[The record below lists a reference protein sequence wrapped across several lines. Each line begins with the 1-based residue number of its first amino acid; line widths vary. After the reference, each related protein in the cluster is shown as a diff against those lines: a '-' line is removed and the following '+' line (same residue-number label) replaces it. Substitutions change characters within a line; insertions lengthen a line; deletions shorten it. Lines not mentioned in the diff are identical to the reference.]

1 METKNLSEKELE
13 QNCPDS
19 NSEHKE
25 IQEPNNLI
33 KTELLNTL
41 DKFVNELDIAFD
53 YVTKDTILQIKK
65 YIKKL
70 KEDDE
75 ELKSLV
81 DDILEKFKS
90 CESKLAYLSLSNGKI
105 KTKEFDIL
113 NDKTVFGNL
122 LNLSLFKEENKNT
135 KKIISKYI
143 YNMYM
148 SSVILKF
155 SFSDNLSLDSL
166 NNELSKYFNIIKEQ
180 HSQQNNTDQQNN
192 TVEQGGSDGNKKKS
206 IRRLPKANP
215 DMTNLTN
222 LEGMDDIMN
231 SLFAN
236 KDLVNI
242 ASEFTADIQR
252 QNINPMTMLGSLM
265 SGKPDKK
272 ITDLINQISGK
283 LERKLNSGELDKEV
297 FEQQA
302 SDLMNTLKTSN
313 ITSQLPVLNTI
324 LENSN
329 ITNIRKFK

>member
-1 METKNLSEKELE
+1 METKNLSENELE
-13 QNCPDS
+13 QNCMED

-41 DKFVNELDIAFD
+41 DKFVNELDIAFE
-53 YVTKDTILQIKK
+53 YVTKDTIMEIKK
-65 YIKKL
+65 YINKIKVS
-70 KEDDE
+70 DE

-81 DDILEKFKS
+81 DDILENFKS
-90 CESKLAYLSLSNGKI
+90 CESKLAFLSLSNGKI

-113 NDKTVFGNL
+113 DNKTVFGNL

-135 KKIISKYI
+135 KKIICKYI

-166 NNELSKYFNIIKEQ
+166 NQELSKYFNVIKEQ
-180 HSQQNNTDQQNN
+180 HNQQNN
-192 TVEQGGSDGNKKKS
+192 TVQQSGSEGNKKKP
-206 IRRLPKANP
+206 IRRLPKGNP
-215 DMTNLTN
+215 DMTNIAN

-242 ASEFTADIQR
+242 ASEFTSDIQR
-252 QNINPMTMLGSLM
+252 QNINPMMMLGSLM

-272 ITDLINQISGK
+272 ITELINQISNK

-302 SDLMNTLKTSN
+302 SNLMNTLKTSN

-324 LENSN
+324 LENSD
-329 ITNIRKFK
+329 ITNIAKFK

>member
-1 METKNLSEKELE
+1 METKNLSENELK
-13 QNCPDS
+13 QNCVED

-41 DKFVNELDIAFD
+41 DKFVNELDIAFE
-53 YVTKDTILQIKK
+53 YVTKDTIMEIKK
-65 YIKKL
+65 YINKIKVS
-70 KEDDE
+70 DE

-81 DDILEKFKS
+81 DDILENFKS
-90 CESKLAYLSLSNGKI
+90 CESKLAFLSLSNGKI

-113 NDKTVFGNL
+113 DNKTVFGNL

-135 KKIISKYI
+135 KKIICKYI

-166 NNELSKYFNIIKEQ
+166 NQELSKYFNVIKEQ
-180 HSQQNNTDQQNN
+180 HNQQNN
-192 TVEQGGSDGNKKKS
+192 TVQQSGSEGNKKKP
-206 IRRLPKANP
+206 IRRLPKGNP
-215 DMTNLTN
+215 DMTNMAN

-242 ASEFTADIQR
+242 ASEFTSDIQR
-252 QNINPMTMLGSLM
+252 HNINPMMMLGSLM

-272 ITDLINQISGK
+272 ITELINQISNK

-302 SDLMNTLKTSN
+302 SNLMNTLKTSN

-324 LENSN
+324 LENSD
-329 ITNIRKFK
+329 ITNITKFK

>member
-1 METKNLSEKELE
+1 METKNLSENELE
-13 QNCPDS
+13 QNCVED

-41 DKFVNELDIAFD
+41 DKFVNELDIAFE
-53 YVTKDTILQIKK
+53 YVTKDTIMEIKK
-65 YIKKL
+65 YINKIKVS
-70 KEDDE
+70 DE

-81 DDILEKFKS
+81 DDILENFKS
-90 CESKLAYLSLSNGKI
+90 CESKLAFLSLSNGKI

-113 NDKTVFGNL
+113 DNKTVFGNL

-135 KKIISKYI
+135 KKIICKYI

-166 NNELSKYFNIIKEQ
+166 NQELSKYFNVIKEQ
-180 HSQQNNTDQQNN
+180 HNQQNN
-192 TVEQGGSDGNKKKS
+192 TVQQSGSEGNKKKP
-206 IRRLPKANP
+206 IRRLPKGNP
-215 DMTNLTN
+215 DMTNMAN

-242 ASEFTADIQR
+242 ASEFTSDIQR
-252 QNINPMTMLGSLM
+252 QNINPMMMLGSLM

-272 ITDLINQISGK
+272 ITELINQISNK

-302 SDLMNTLKTSN
+302 SNLMNTLKTSN

-324 LENSN
+324 LENSD
-329 ITNIRKFK
+329 ITNIAKFK

>member
-1 METKNLSEKELE
+1 
-13 QNCPDS
+13 
-19 NSEHKE
+19 
-25 IQEPNNLI
+25 
-33 KTELLNTL
+33 
-41 DKFVNELDIAFD
+41 
-53 YVTKDTILQIKK
+53 
-65 YIKKL
+65 
-70 KEDDE
+70 
-75 ELKSLV
+75 
-81 DDILEKFKS
+81 
-90 CESKLAYLSLSNGKI
+90 
-105 KTKEFDIL
+105 
-113 NDKTVFGNL
+113 
-122 LNLSLFKEENKNT
+122 
-135 KKIISKYI
+135 
-143 YNMYM
+143 MYM

-192 TVEQGGSDGNKKKS
+192 TVEQGGSDGNKKKP

-302 SDLMNTLKTSN
+302 SNLMNTLKTSN

-324 LENSN
+324 LENSD

>member
-1 METKNLSEKELE
+1 
-13 QNCPDS
+13 
-19 NSEHKE
+19 
-25 IQEPNNLI
+25 
-33 KTELLNTL
+33 
-41 DKFVNELDIAFD
+41 
-53 YVTKDTILQIKK
+53 
-65 YIKKL
+65 
-70 KEDDE
+70 
-75 ELKSLV
+75 
-81 DDILEKFKS
+81 
-90 CESKLAYLSLSNGKI
+90 
-105 KTKEFDIL
+105 
-113 NDKTVFGNL
+113 
-122 LNLSLFKEENKNT
+122 
-135 KKIISKYI
+135 
-143 YNMYM
+143 
-148 SSVILKF
+148 
-155 SFSDNLSLDSL
+155 
-166 NNELSKYFNIIKEQ
+166 LSKYFNIIKEQ

-192 TVEQGGSDGNKKKS
+192 TVEQGGSDGNKKKP

-302 SDLMNTLKTSN
+302 SNLMNTLKTSN

-324 LENSN
+324 LENSD

>member
-1 METKNLSEKELE
+1 METKNLSENELK
-13 QNCPDS
+13 QNCVED

-41 DKFVNELDIAFD
+41 DKFVNELDIAFE
-53 YVTKDTILQIKK
+53 YVTKDTIMEIKK
-65 YIKKL
+65 YINKIKVS
-70 KEDDE
+70 DE

-81 DDILEKFKS
+81 DDILENFKS
-90 CESKLAYLSLSNGKI
+90 CESKLAFLSLSNGKI

-113 NDKTVFGNL
+113 DNKTVFGNL

-135 KKIISKYI
+135 KKIICKYI

-166 NNELSKYFNIIKEQ
+166 NQELSKYFNVIKEQ
-180 HSQQNNTDQQNN
+180 HNQQNN
-192 TVEQGGSDGNKKKS
+192 TVQQSGSEGNKKKP
-206 IRRLPKANP
+206 IRRLPKGNP
-215 DMTNLTN
+215 DMTNMTN

-242 ASEFTADIQR
+242 ASEFTSDIQR
-252 QNINPMTMLGSLM
+252 QNINPMMMLGSLM

-272 ITDLINQISGK
+272 ITELINQISNK

-302 SDLMNTLKTSN
+302 SNLMNTLKTSN

-324 LENSN
+324 LENSD
-329 ITNIRKFK
+329 ITNITKFK

>member
-1 METKNLSEKELE
+1 METKNLSENELE
-13 QNCPDS
+13 QNCVED

-53 YVTKDTILQIKK
+53 YVTKDTIMEIKK
-65 YIKKL
+65 YINKIKVS
-70 KEDDE
+70 DE

-81 DDILEKFKS
+81 DDILENFKS
-90 CESKLAYLSLSNGKI
+90 CESKLAFLSLSNGKI

-113 NDKTVFGNL
+113 DNKTVFGNL

-135 KKIISKYI
+135 KKIICKYI

-166 NNELSKYFNIIKEQ
+166 NQELSKYFNVIKEQ
-180 HSQQNNTDQQNN
+180 HNQQNN
-192 TVEQGGSDGNKKKS
+192 TVQQSGSEGNKKKP
-206 IRRLPKANP
+206 IRRLPKGNP
-215 DMTNLTN
+215 DMTNMAN

-242 ASEFTADIQR
+242 ASEFTSDIQR
-252 QNINPMTMLGSLM
+252 QNINPMMMLGSLM

-272 ITDLINQISGK
+272 ITELINQISNK

-302 SDLMNTLKTSN
+302 SNLMNTLKTSN

-324 LENSN
+324 LENSD
-329 ITNIRKFK
+329 ITNIAKFK

>member
-1 METKNLSEKELE
+1 METKNLSENKLKETQLDHE
-13 QNCPDS
+13 P
-19 NSEHKE
+19 EHIDK
-25 IQEPNNLI
+25 EPNNLI

-53 YVTKDTILQIKK
+53 YVTKDNIIQIKK

-70 KEDDE
+70 KGNDE
-75 ELKSLV
+75 ELKLLV
-81 DDILEKFKS
+81 DNILETFKS
-90 CESKLAYLSLSNGKI
+90 CESKLAFLSLSNGKV

-113 NDKTVFGNL
+113 NDKVIFGNL
-122 LNLSLFKEENKNT
+122 LNLSVFKDENKNT
-135 KKIISKYI
+135 KKIICKYI

-166 NNELSKYFNIIKEQ
+166 NQELSNYFNVIKEQ
-180 HSQQNNTDQQNN
+180 HTNTSASTSTNS
-192 TVEQGGSDGNKKKS
+192 SDNNKKKS
-206 IRRLPKANP
+206 IRRPEKNGGIP
-215 DMTNLTN
+215 DIAN

-242 ASEFTADIQR
+242 ASEFTEDIQK
-252 QNINPMTMLGSLM
+252 QNINPMMMLGSLM

-272 ITDLINQISGK
+272 ITELISQISGK
-283 LERKLNSGELDKEV
+283 LEKKLISGELDKDI

-302 SDLMNTLKTSN
+302 SNLMNTLKTSN

-324 LENSN
+324 LENSDIKN
-329 ITNIRKFK
+329 ITKIK

>member
-1 METKNLSEKELE
+1 METKNLSENELE
-13 QNCPDS
+13 QNCMED

-53 YVTKDTILQIKK
+53 YVTKDTIMEIKK
-65 YIKKL
+65 YINKIKVS
-70 KEDDE
+70 DE

-81 DDILEKFKS
+81 DDILENFKS
-90 CESKLAYLSLSNGKI
+90 CESKLAFLSLSNGKI

-113 NDKTVFGNL
+113 DNKTVFGNL

-135 KKIISKYI
+135 KKIICKYI

-166 NNELSKYFNIIKEQ
+166 NQELSKYFNVIKEQ
-180 HSQQNNTDQQNN
+180 HNQQNN
-192 TVEQGGSDGNKKKS
+192 TVQQSGSEGNKKKP
-206 IRRLPKANP
+206 IRRLPKGNP
-215 DMTNLTN
+215 DMTNIAN

-242 ASEFTADIQR
+242 ASEFTSDIQR
-252 QNINPMTMLGSLM
+252 QNINPMMMLGSLM

-272 ITDLINQISGK
+272 ITELINQISNK

-302 SDLMNTLKTSN
+302 SNLMNTLKTSN

-324 LENSN
+324 LENSD
-329 ITNIRKFK
+329 ITNIAKFK

>member
-1 METKNLSEKELE
+1 METKNLSENELK
-13 QNCPDS
+13 QNVVDE
-19 NSEHKE
+19 SEHK
-25 IQEPNNLI
+25 NNEESNNMI
-33 KTELLNTL
+33 KVELLNTL

-53 YVTKDTILQIKK
+53 YIPKDTIMQIKK
-65 YIKKL
+65 YIKKI
-70 KEDDE
+70 KDDDK
-75 ELKSLV
+75 ELKLLV
-81 DDILEKFKS
+81 DNILETFKS
-90 CESKLAYLSLSNGKI
+90 CESKLAFLSLSNGKV

-113 NDKTVFGNL
+113 NEKVVFGNL

-135 KKIISKYI
+135 KKIICKYI

-166 NNELSKYFNIIKEQ
+166 NQELSNYFNIIKEQ
-180 HSQQNNTDQQNN
+180 HSQQSQQNQQ
-192 TVEQGGSDGNKKKS
+192 TGSESSKKKN
-206 IRRLPKANP
+206 IRRLQKGDADIAN
-215 DMTNLTN
+215 LAN

-242 ASEFTADIQR
+242 ASEFTQDIQK
-252 QNINPMTMLGSLM
+252 QNINPMMMLGSLM

-272 ITDLINQISGK
+272 ITDLIGQISGK
-283 LERKLNSGELDKEV
+283 LEKKLISGELDKGV

-302 SDLMNTLKTSN
+302 SNLMNTLKTSN

-324 LENSN
+324 LENSD
-329 ITNIRKFK
+329 ITNITKFK

>member
-1 METKNLSEKELE
+1 METKNLSENELE
-13 QNCPDS
+13 QNCMED

-53 YVTKDTILQIKK
+53 YVTKDTIMEIKK
-65 YIKKL
+65 YINKIKVS
-70 KEDDE
+70 DE

-81 DDILEKFKS
+81 DDILENFKS
-90 CESKLAYLSLSNGKI
+90 CESKLAFLSLSNGKI

-113 NDKTVFGNL
+113 DNKTVFGNL

-135 KKIISKYI
+135 KKIICKYI

-166 NNELSKYFNIIKEQ
+166 NQELSKYFNVIKEQ
-180 HSQQNNTDQQNN
+180 HNQQNN
-192 TVEQGGSDGNKKKS
+192 TVQQSGSEGNKKKP
-206 IRRLPKANP
+206 IRRLPKGNP
-215 DMTNLTN
+215 DMTNMAN

-242 ASEFTADIQR
+242 ASEFTSDIQR
-252 QNINPMTMLGSLM
+252 QNINPMMMLGSLM

-272 ITDLINQISGK
+272 ITELINQISNK

-302 SDLMNTLKTSN
+302 SNLMNTLKTSN

-324 LENSN
+324 LENSD
-329 ITNIRKFK
+329 ITNIAKFK

>member
-1 METKNLSEKELE
+1 METKNLSENELE
-13 QNCPDS
+13 QNCMED

-41 DKFVNELDIAFD
+41 DKFVNELDIAFE
-53 YVTKDTILQIKK
+53 YVTKDTIMEIKK
-65 YIKKL
+65 YINKIKVS
-70 KEDDE
+70 DE

-81 DDILEKFKS
+81 DDILENFKS
-90 CESKLAYLSLSNGKI
+90 CESKLAFLSLSNGKI

-113 NDKTVFGNL
+113 DNKTVFGNL

-135 KKIISKYI
+135 KKIICKYI

-166 NNELSKYFNIIKEQ
+166 NQELSKYFNVIKEQ
-180 HSQQNNTDQQNN
+180 HNQQNN
-192 TVEQGGSDGNKKKS
+192 TVQQSGSEGNKKKP
-206 IRRLPKANP
+206 IRRLPKGNP
-215 DMTNLTN
+215 DMTNMAN

-242 ASEFTADIQR
+242 ASEFTSDIQR
-252 QNINPMTMLGSLM
+252 QNINPMMMLGSLM

-272 ITDLINQISGK
+272 ITELINQISNK

-302 SDLMNTLKTSN
+302 SNLMNTLKTSN

-324 LENSN
+324 LENSD
-329 ITNIRKFK
+329 ITNIAKFK